1 MELVQVVN
9 EQGLIGE
16 AQPVRK
22 TKERGANDHRE
33 RSRPAEGGPT
43 GRAEGGRAGCA
54 ERTRRK
60 RTAPGKAK
68 RVDTEAKRD
77 AKGVKRKA
85 PGAEMG
91 MWCEERPVV
100 EMMMVAKRVVVMVTK
115 ERPVVEMMVVAE
127 CVMMTE
133 PVVVTK
139 AVVMAAGTAKTER
152 RAVGARTAMEAAQ
165 LTKSFRDGASAK
177 MANVPAST
185 APETVRVYLNGQEHG
200 DQQPDRDEKSFPHN
214 CALPEGPASG
224 RVLNSP
230 LVATRGRRAA
240 EPVLYY
246 DCSPLSAKV
255 NTGRR
260 GAPSYSPPS
269 RGGV

>member
-22 TKERGANDHRE
+22 TKERGVDDHRE

-115 ERPVVEMMVVAE
+115 ERPVVEVMVVAKLVVVMMAE

-139 AVVMAAGTAKTER
+139 AVVMAAGVAKTER
-152 RAVGARTAMEAAQ
+152 RAVGARTAVEAAQ

-177 MANVPAST
+177 MANVPTST
-185 APETVRVYLNGQEHG
+185 APETVRVYLNGQKHG

-214 CALPEGPASG
+214 
-224 RVLNSP
+224 
-230 LVATRGRRAA
+230 
-240 EPVLYY
+240 
-246 DCSPLSAKV
+246 
-255 NTGRR
+255 
-260 GAPSYSPPS
+260 
-269 RGGV
+269 